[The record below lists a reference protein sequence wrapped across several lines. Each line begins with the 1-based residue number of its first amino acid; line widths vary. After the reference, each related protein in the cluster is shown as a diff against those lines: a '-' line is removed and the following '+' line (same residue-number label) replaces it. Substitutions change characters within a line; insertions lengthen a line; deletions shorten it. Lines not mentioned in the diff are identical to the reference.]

1 MGPYYKHR
9 ASSNVAA
16 ALWSWLVY
24 TLSAFAIGLGLSYC
38 TIQVLE
44 TAAKVAV

>member
-9 ASSNVAA
+9 VRSKPASLLGWLAYGVAA
-16 ALWSWLVY
+16 
-24 TLSAFAIGLGLSYC
+24 FAVGVGLSYC

-44 TAAKVAV
+44 TVAKIAG